1 MNNVA
6 QRQVSQRL
14 DDVNHLNPVIQSSFF
29 NPVPASKSSFA
40 DSSPSAREMLSYLP
54 AYYEN
59 SRVMQSHLGTA
70 GVELDKLTEALHET
84 LDQFFVQTATWGLV
98 YWENELGISSDPSKP
113 IAQRRAVVESKL
125 RGSGSFSGRLVQNVA
140 EAYGGGVEVSF
151 QPAEWSFT
159 IHFVDTLGVPPNLDD
174 LKAMIEEIKPAHLVA
189 EYSFSYLRIGDIHS
203 VMTLAELESQPLG
216 HFDGRSDVE

>member
-1 MNNVA
+1 MNNAVT
-6 QRQVSQRL
+6 
-14 DDVNHLNPVIQSSFF
+14 
-29 NPVPASKSSFA
+29 ASKSSFA
-40 DSSPSAREMLSYLP
+40 DSSLSAREMLSYLP

-84 LDQFFVQTATWGLV
+84 LDQFFVQTATWGLI
-98 YWENELGISSDPSKP
+98 YWENELGIYSDPSKP
-113 IAQRRAVVESKL
+113 ILQRRAVVESKL

-140 EAYGGGVEVSF
+140 EAYYDGGVEVSF

-159 IHFVDTLGVPPNLDD
+159 IHFVDTIGVPPNLDD

-189 EYSFSYLRIGDIHS
+189 EYSFNYLRIGDIHN
-203 VMTLAELESQPLG
+203 VMTLAQLESQPLG
-216 HFDGRSDVE
+216 NFDGRSDV

>member
-1 MNNVA
+1 MNNA
-6 QRQVSQRL
+6 
-14 DDVNHLNPVIQSSFF
+14 VI
-29 NPVPASKSSFA
+29 ASKSSLA

-84 LDQFFVQTATWGLV
+84 LDQFFVQTATWGLI
-98 YWENELGISSDPSKP
+98 YWENELGIYSDPSKP
-113 IAQRRAVVESKL
+113 ILQRRAVVESKL

-140 EAYGGGVEVSF
+140 EAYYDGGVEVSF
-151 QPAEWSFT
+151 QPTEWSFT
-159 IHFVDTLGVPPNLDD
+159 IHFVDTIGVPPNLDD

-189 EYSFSYLRIGDIHS
+189 EYSFNYLRIGDIHN
-203 VMTLAELESQPLG
+203 VMTLAQLESQPLG
-216 HFDGRSDVE
+216 NFDGRSDV